1 MQQVAVNID
10 SCSCNQTTRNLMLI
24 DYILESGSEILL
36 LGVDYFPEALVAAV
50 DTDRCFFGGG

>member
-1 MQQVAVNID
+1 
-10 SCSCNQTTRNLMLI
+10 MLI

-50 DTDRCFFGGG
+50 DTDRCFWGGVRMTDALQGIHI